1 MVHASLRLSCE
12 RRGGRSLVRNE
23 PMEYT
28 QASAASLAQAQERIR
43 GTFIELIGLRIIE
56 VTSERAV
63 AEMPFIPQLQQ
74 LTGVFHAGAL
84 LTLADTTATFACM
97 YWSSGTISRS
107 TEQFPLTI
115 QLSTNF
121 IRNTNQG
128 TVRAEAT
135 PVHRGRTT
143 MVVETRVSDA
153 AGRLLMIVTTTHLL
167 VGR

>member
-1 MVHASLRLSCE
+1 
-12 RRGGRSLVRNE
+12 
-23 PMEYT
+23 MEHT

-153 AGRLLMIVTTTHLL
+153 AQRLLMIVTTTHLL

>member
-1 MVHASLRLSCE
+1 M
-12 RRGGRSLVRNE
+12 E
-23 PMEYT
+23 PT
-28 QASAASLAQAQERIR
+28 QASAALIAQAQERIR
-43 GTFIELIGLRIIE
+43 GTFIELVGLRLIE
-56 VTSERAV
+56 VNSERAV
-63 AEMPFIPQLQQ
+63 AEMPFTPQLQQ

-84 LTLADTTATFACM
+84 LTLADTTATLASM
-97 YWSSGTISRS
+97 YWSSGTLDGSA
-107 TEQFPLTI
+107 EQFPFTI

-121 IRNTNQG
+121 LRNTNHG

-153 AGRLLMIVTTTHLL
+153 DGRLLIVVTTTHLL

>member
-1 MVHASLRLSCE
+1 
-12 RRGGRSLVRNE
+12 
-23 PMEYT
+23 MEYT
-28 QASAASLAQAQERIR
+28 QVTAASLARAQERIR
-43 GTFIELIGLRIIE
+43 GTFIELIGFRIIE
-56 VTSERAV
+56 VTSECAV

-97 YWSSGTISRS
+97 YWSSGTIDSS
-107 TEQFPLTI
+107 AEPFPFTI
-115 QLSTNF
+115 QLSTNL

-143 MVVETRVSDA
+143 MVVETHVSDA
-153 AGRLLMIVTTTHLL
+153 AGRLLMLVTTTHLL
-167 VGR
+167 VGRSTA